1 MRDEMDVAS
10 DIALSNSINNSIKK
24 LISII
29 VPVYNEGENI
39 NHFFSTIIPIL
50 KSTGNL
56 FEIICINDGSFD
68 NTLDQLIQMKQQFTF
83 LKIVD
88 LSRNFGKEAA
98 LTAGLLL
105 AKGDAVIPIDVDLQ
119 DPPEVILKLIEQWNN
134 GYEVVLA
141 KRVDR
146 TQDSFTK
153 RFSSFLFYKLQ
164 SKLSSIPM
172 VENVG
177 DFRLLD
183 RKVVAVINQLP
194 ERQRYMKGLFSWAGF
209 KKCIV
214 PYARNYIYQG
224 KSKFSYWKLWNF
236 ALDAITSFSSLPIK
250 IWTYI
255 GVFVSGLAF
264 LYAIIIIIKTFI
276 FGIDMPGYASIMVT
290 LLFLSGLQFISLG
303 ILGEYI
309 GRIFIETKQRPI
321 YIIRSFY
328 EKP

>member
-1 MRDEMDVAS
+1 MDVAS

-214 PYARNYIYQG
+214 PYARNYRYQG

-328 EKP
+328 E